1 MIYDTDI
8 KEIVAFINAAELYEN
23 DNVTEKCISSMTEKT
38 GEAFLDERAEKLS
51 MLRDDEEIRSALKK
65 LSSICNDLCTKCD
78 ECPVSKYCNH
88 FIMDAR
94 KKVDK
99 SSFTMVDLFCGAGGL
114 SLGFTQEGFVTRLA
128 NDIQECCVDTYA
140 HNHPETPRNRIILG
154 DIKEVADN
162 LESIMHGDKPSI
174 VVGGPPCQGFSEAN
188 RQRLIDDPRNYL
200 YKSFVAVVQK
210 LQPPFFVME
219 NVKGML
225 KVKAQVIE
233 DFNKIGYEAEA
244 YVLNAKDFG
253 VPQNRER
260 LIYIGNR
267 VGVDNKQV
275 FSDIFELSKS
285 ISGYTLGD
293 ALAGLRELQASR
305 IKNST
310 ELDTEESGYK
320 IERNRCSETNDYI
333 TYINQGRTCKITC
346 NHKAR
351 YNNDRDIEI
360 YGRMNP
366 GDKSDDPK
374 IADIMPY
381 KSRNHIFKDKYYKLE
396 ADKVCKTIT
405 AHMKFDCNMY
415 IHPAQARGLTPRE
428 AARVQSYPDDYFF
441 RGSYTKTFMQI
452 GNSVP
457 PLLGRVIAK
466 AVKKY
471 LEQEK
476 ADKH

>member
-1 MIYDTDI
+1 
-8 KEIVAFINAAELYEN
+8 
-23 DNVTEKCISSMTEKT
+23 
-38 GEAFLDERAEKLS
+38 
-51 MLRDDEEIRSALKK
+51 
-65 LSSICNDLCTKCD
+65 
-78 ECPVSKYCNH
+78 
-88 FIMDAR
+88 MDAR

-260 LIYIGNR
+260 IYIVAFKDEQQYHQSDFPLPIALTTKLSDIIDFDRHFAGFLLVEQSDDNDFFR
-267 VGVDNKQV
+267 AEFLEMLGEEIHGDSGVD
-275 FSDIFELSKS
+275 DIFDDDDCPVFDAVACIFDERHF
-285 ISGYTLGD
+285 SGAFHSLKRAD
-293 ALAGLRELQASR
+293 
-305 IKNST
+305 
-310 ELDTEESGYK
+310 LDIVG
-320 IERNRCSETNDYI
+320 
-333 TYINQGRTCKITC
+333 Q
-346 NHKAR
+346 
-351 YNNDRDIEI
+351 DIHV
-360 YGRMNP
+360 
-366 GDKSDDPK
+366 DVL
-374 IADIMPY
+374 
-381 KSRNHIFKDKYYKLE
+381 H
-396 ADKVCKTIT
+396 
-405 AHMKFDCNMY
+405 
-415 IHPAQARGLTPRE
+415 
-428 AARVQSYPDDYFF
+428 
-441 RGSYTKTFMQI
+441 
-452 GNSVP
+452 
-457 PLLGRVIAK
+457 
-466 AVKKY
+466 
-471 LEQEK
+471 
-476 ADKH
+476 